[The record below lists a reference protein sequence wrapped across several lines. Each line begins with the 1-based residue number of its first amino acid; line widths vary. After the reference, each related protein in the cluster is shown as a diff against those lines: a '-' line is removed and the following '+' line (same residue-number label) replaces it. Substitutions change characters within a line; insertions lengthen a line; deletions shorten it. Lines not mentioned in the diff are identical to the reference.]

1 MYSSASVERKQIY
14 VLNERSYISFNM
26 NADTKNLYYIG
37 EKAGG
42 TSKQIGYDR
51 KNKCIEYNLM
61 NVLTVY
67 QLVEKRS
74 ERGG

>member
-1 MYSSASVERKQIY
+1 
-14 VLNERSYISFNM
+14 M
-26 NADTKNLYYIG
+26 NADTKNLYFIG
-37 EKAGG
+37 KKVRG

-61 NVLTVY
+61 NMLTVY